1 MLLGDAVEFG
11 ARKFAGR
18 AAIVFDDRVTT
29 FAQLRDNVNR
39 LSHGLLG
46 LASPGE
52 RVAILS
58 ENRPQFIEA
67 YAGVPMAGMALT
79 FLNYRLNPKELA
91 QIVGDAEATV
101 LLVEPKYLA
110 TMLEV
115 RPEMPTLR
123 TIVTLGTE
131 LDGADLR
138 YEDLLAGAPTERP
151 KVDVSDNDLAWLIY
165 TSGTT
170 GLPKGAM
177 LTHRSL
183 LHSLFSWMAV
193 QNPPLPGAVNFM
205 PFPLCHVAGY
215 GIPGYWLN
223 GTTLVLRPAYDPED
237 FMQQV
242 QKYRITTTPMAP
254 TMLNMLLQHPA
265 LDQYDLSSITG
276 LAYGGASMPVE
287 VLKRAMQR
295 FPGVEF
301 IQGFGMTELSGN
313 VLFFD
318 GPSHVRAVKERPEML
333 AAAGRPMAL
342 SSLRVVDDEM
352 RDVGV
357 GEVGEIV
364 VQGDQVMQGYWRNPA
379 ATEEAFAGGWFHTGD
394 LARFDDEGFHYIV
407 DRKKDMIITGGE
419 NVYSRQVEDVIYQ
432 HPAVV
437 EVAVIGLPDEHWGE
451 NVCAVVVLEA
461 GATTTHQEIVQICR
475 DSLAGYKKPKR
486 VEFVDTLPKNASGK
500 VLKREL
506 RARFS

>member
-11 ARKFAGR
+11 ARKFADR
-18 AAIVFDDRVTT
+18 PAIVFDDEITT
-29 FAQLRDNVNR
+29 FAGLRDRVNR
-39 LSHGLLG
+39 LSNGLLQV
-46 LASPGE
+46 ASPGD
-52 RVAILS
+52 RIAILA
-58 ENRPQFIEA
+58 ENRPQFVES
-67 YAGVPMAGMALT
+67 YAGVPMAGMGLT

-91 QIVGDAEATV
+91 QIVTDAEATV
-101 LLVEPKYLA
+101 LLTEPKYLA
-110 TMLEV
+110 QMVAV
-115 RPEMPTLR
+115 RDEMPTVR
-123 TIVTLGTE
+123 SVITFG
-131 LDGADLR
+131 DDGGGADVS
-138 YEDLLAGAPTERP
+138 YEELLAGSSPDRP
-151 KVDVSDNDLAWLIY
+151 KLDVSENDLAWLIY

-170 GLPKGAM
+170 GRPKGAM
-177 LTHRSL
+177 LSHRNL
-183 LHSLFSWMAV
+183 LRSLFSWLVA
-193 QNPPLPGAVNFM
+193 QSPKPGGVNFM

-215 GIPGYWLN
+215 GIPGYWLQ
-223 GTTLVLRPAYDPED
+223 GTTLVLRPAYEPED

-242 QKYRITTTPMAP
+242 ERYRITTTPMAP
-254 TMLNMLLQHPA
+254 TMLNMLLQHPGI
-265 LDQYDLSSITG
+265 DQYDLTSLTG
-276 LAYGGASMPVE
+276 IAYGGSSMPVE
-287 VLKRAMQR
+287 VLKRAMAR
-295 FPGVEF
+295 FPSVEF

-318 GPSHVRAVKERPEML
+318 GPSHVRAVQERPEML

-352 RDVGV
+352 NDVGV

-451 NVCAVVVLEA
+451 NVCAVVVLEES
-461 GATTTHQEIVQICR
+461 ATATAMEIVQLCR
-475 DSLAGYKKPKR
+475 DNLAGYKKPKR
-486 VEFVDTLPKNASGK
+486 VEFVDILPKNASGK

-506 RARFS
+506 RAQLS

>member
-1 MLLGDAVEFG
+1 VLLGDAVEFG
-11 ARKFAGR
+11 ARKFADR
-18 AAIVFDDRVTT
+18 PAIVFEDEITT
-29 FAQLRDNVNR
+29 FASLRDRVNR
-39 LSHGLLG
+39 LSNGLLQ
-46 LASPGE
+46 LTSPGE

-91 QIVGDAEATV
+91 QIVTYAEATV
-101 LLVEPKYLA
+101 LLIEPKYLPQ
-110 TMLEV
+110 MLAV
-115 RPEMPTLR
+115 RAEMETVR
-123 TIVTLGTE
+123 TIVTFGAE
-131 LDGADLR
+131 PAGADAL
-138 YEDLLAGAPTERP
+138 YEEVLAEGSTERP
-151 KVDVSDNDLAWLIY
+151 QLDVSEHDLAWLIY

-170 GLPKGAM
+170 GRPKGAM
-177 LTHRSL
+177 LSHRNL
-183 LHSLFSWMAV
+183 LRSLFSWLVA
-193 QNPPLPGAVNFM
+193 QSPKPGGVNFM

-215 GIPGYWLN
+215 GIPGYWLQ
-223 GTTLVLRPAYDPED
+223 GTTLVLRPAYEPED
-237 FMQQV
+237 FMRQV
-242 QKYRITTTPMAP
+242 QRYRITTTPMAP

-265 LDQYDLSSITG
+265 IDQYDLSSITG
-276 LAYGGASMPVE
+276 IAYGGSSMPVE
-287 VLKRAMQR
+287 VLKRAMAR
-295 FPGVEF
+295 FQGVEF

-318 GPSHVRAVKERPEML
+318 APSHLRAAADRPDLL

-342 SSLRVVDDEM
+342 SSLRVVDDDM
-352 RDVGV
+352 NDVAA

-432 HPAVV
+432 HPGVV

-451 NVCAVVVLEA
+451 NVCAVVVLEP
-461 GATTTHQEIVQICR
+461 GASASANEIIQICR
-475 DSLAGYKKPKR
+475 DNLAGYKKPKR
-486 VEFVDTLPKNASGK
+486 VEFVDALPKNASGK

-506 RARFS
+506 RAQFS